1 MKELNAF
8 YQELGMQY
16 PIFQGGMAWAADGK
30 LAAAVSE
37 AGGLGIIG
45 SGHFTGEQTREQIKI
60 AKTLTNKPFGV
71 NVMLLNH
78 HVEEV
83 LDAIVEEGVAVVTTG
98 AGNPAKHIDRLH
110 AAGIKVI
117 PVVPSV
123 GLAKIMER
131 TGVDAVIAEGMES
144 GGHIGKLT
152 TMALVPQVVDAVSI
166 PVIAAG
172 GIADGRGVAAAFML
186 GAIGVQMGTRF
197 LTAQESHIHRNYKD
211 AVLKA
216 KDVDTLV
223 TGSYAGH
230 AARVL
235 KNKMSKNFIKFEKA
249 ESTKEEPDMLAL
261 EQLGNGALRTAV
273 QDGDAEH
280 GSFMAGEVAGMIHDE
295 PTAAEILERTWAQ
308 AAKLLSADK
317 PFSY

>member
-1 MKELNAF
+1 MELHPF
-8 YQELGMQY
+8 YQELGLMY

-30 LAAAVSE
+30 LAAAVSK

-60 AKTLTNKPFGV
+60 AKKITNKPFGV
-71 NVMLLNH
+71 NVMLLNRY
-78 HVEEV
+78 VEDV
-83 LDAIVEEGVAVVTTG
+83 LDVIIEEGVAVVTTG
-98 AGNPAKHIDRLH
+98 AGNPAQYVERLH
-110 AAGIKVI
+110 KAHIKVI

-123 GLAKIMER
+123 GLAKMMER
-131 TGVDAVIAEGMES
+131 IGVDAVIAEGLES

-152 TMALVPQVVDAVSI
+152 TLALVPQVVDALKI

-172 GIADGRGVAAAFML
+172 GIADGRGVAAALML

-197 LTAQESHIHRNYKD
+197 LTVKESGIHQNYKN

-223 TGSYAGH
+223 TGAYLGH

-235 KNKMSKNFIKFEKA
+235 KNRMAKNFIKLEKA
-249 ESTKEEPDMLAL
+249 ESVKAQPDMETL
-261 EQLGNGALRTAV
+261 EKIGNGALRRAV
-273 QDGDAEH
+273 LEGDPEH
-280 GSFMAGEVAGMIHDE
+280 GSFMAGEIAGLVNDE
-295 PTAAEILERTWAQ
+295 LTASEVLEQIWTQ
-308 AAKLLSADK
+308 TTSLIVQ
-317 PFSY
+317 